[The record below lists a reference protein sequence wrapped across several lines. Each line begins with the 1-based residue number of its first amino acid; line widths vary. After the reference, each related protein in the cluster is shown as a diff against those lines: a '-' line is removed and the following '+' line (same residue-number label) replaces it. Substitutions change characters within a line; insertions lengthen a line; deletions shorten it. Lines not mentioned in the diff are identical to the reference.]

1 MRHTPSVSPTC
12 THSSPRAHARVLAR
26 VRRSTAALN
35 VPPVLPVPP
44 VPLRHDGTDHL
55 PAQGFA
61 YGSVGGASTF
71 RGVQT
76 TLDGGVIMP
85 PINVMAP
92 PAAIA
97 TVASGAAASGAA
109 SAAPVAPTAVHAP
122 SATTA
127 VAPTAVAPTA
137 AASAAVAPTAVP
149 VAPIAAAVAPTAA
162 AAAQVCAAA
171 GSGAAA
177 SGAATSGAATSGA
190 ASGAPASGAAAS
202 GAAASL
208 GAASGTRAG
217 GSGSG
222 RGSSDSSTAADQRA
236 AIAARTMEMLMAA
249 GRSKAA
255 SKQPASI
262 APVGDARIA
271 APAAASIAPVGDARI
286 AAPAAAHAATTS
298 IAGAEWP
305 GRRLTVWYNPDEDDA
320 VQEKRGWL
328 ATLVRF
334 DSEKGLLVRF
344 DECAEEDPD
353 REAWVDENPN
363 ETESEDE
370 WAWLLLDSHLDSHLD
385 EWAGLVEPAATA
397 GPTLPLL
404 PPRRRTRLIDAINEK
419 NKSQRLPSAFVP
431 FALDLVLVH
440 AEETATKRLRQDWAP
455 SGHFP
460 KVCKPIEQ
468 LSICNQSINLH
479 FYNQRLTNPLRRQ
492 TKEPMPHC
500 QWPSVSND
508 GAGSAFLA
516 SVNQSPSPFAAPV
529 SHDGVW
535 VHTSCCES

>member
-122 SATTA
+122 S
-127 VAPTAVAPTA
+127 
-137 AASAAVAPTAVP
+137 ASAAVAPTAVP

-370 WAWLLLDSHLDSHLD
+370 WAWL
-385 EWAGLVEPAATA
+385 VEPAATA

-492 TKEPMPHC
+492 TKEPE
-500 QWPSVSND
+500 WPSVS
-508 GAGSAFLA
+508 
-516 SVNQSPSPFAAPV
+516 
-529 SHDGVW
+529 
-535 VHTSCCES
+535 T

>member
-137 AASAAVAPTAVP
+137 VAPTAAASAAVAPTAVP

-255 SKQPASI
+255 SKQP
-262 APVGDARIA
+262 
-271 APAAASIAPVGDARI
+271 ASIAPVGDARI

-500 QWPSVSND
+500 ALPM
-508 GAGSAFLA
+508 AFRL
-516 SVNQSPSPFAAPV
+516 
-529 SHDGVW
+529 
-535 VHTSCCES
+535 